1 MKIAMWSGP
10 RNLSTA
16 MLYAFGNREEFVAW
30 DEPFYAPYLKA
41 TGISHPMRDEVLSA
55 HETDAN
61 LVADRIRQD
70 VPDGKK
76 HIYMKHMGFH
86 MCDGFP
92 LDWAS
97 DCVNV
102 HLIRHPARVIASYSA
117 KRMNPTLQDIGFQQ
131 QTEIFDRFP
140 GPVIDSYDIR
150 ENPERMLKKLCETI
164 GLDWDSRMLSWPA
177 GPKPFD
183 GAWAPH
189 WYKSVHDSNGFAG
202 KEGDL
207 PVLSGQ
213 SATLLEQALPFYR
226 RLEAKK
232 L

>member
-16 MLYAFGNREEFVAW
+16 MMYAFGNREEFAAW
-30 DEPFYAPYLKA
+30 DEPFYAPYLKV
-41 TGISHPMRDEVLSA
+41 TGIDHPMRDSVLQA
-55 HETDAN
+55 HETDPEK
-61 LVADRIRQD
+61 VADRIRGD

-76 HIYMKHMGFH
+76 HWYMKHMGFH

-92 LDWAS
+92 LDWALG
-97 DCVNV
+97 CVNV

-117 KRMNPTLQDIGFQQ
+117 KREDPTLQDIGFKQ
-131 QTEIFDRFP
+131 QTEVYAKFP
-140 GPVIDSYDIR
+140 GPVVDSDDIR
-150 ENPERMLKKLCETI
+150 TDPEGMLKKLCKVI
-164 GLDWDSRMLSWPA
+164 SLDWDPAMLAWSA

-189 WYKSVHDSNGFAG
+189 WYKSVHNSKGFAG
-202 KEGDL
+202 KEAEL
-207 PVLSGQ
+207 PALTGK
-213 SATLLEQALPFYR
+213 SAELMEQALPFYKD
-226 RLEAKK
+226 LEAKK